1 MARYDM
7 IVVPGPRLLQRKLQ
21 KWALARWQPGSG
33 LRRALTAD
41 TRRHLT
47 LRTTVSDD
55 SVSNVCNVAGYELFG
70 EERATCR
77 GGEWPGDL
85 PLCATNVAK

>member
-1 MARYDM
+1 M
-7 IVVPGPRLLQRKLQ
+7 LQRKLQ

-41 TRRHLT
+41 TSAASR
-47 LRTTVSDD
+47 RTTASDDNVD
-55 SVSNVCNVAGYELFG
+55 SVSNVGNVAGYELFG

-77 GGEWPGDL
+77 GGDWPGDL